1 MPQSLESA
9 RPILVNHGHQRS
21 STYSYTPSTTNSVCS
36 VDELRLA
43 EIESQLKRLEDSR
56 MQKQRFVPSEKK
68 SELISK
74 LALGAKL
81 ERALRRRMSG
91 QDALPKSAPIALPTK
106 AQ

>member
-1 MPQSLESA
+1 MPRSLESSM
-9 RPILVNHGHQRS
+9 PILVNRS
-21 STYSYTPSTTNSVCS
+21 TTYSYTPSTTNSICS
-36 VDELRLA
+36 ADELRLA

-56 MQKQRFVPSEKK
+56 MQKQRFIPSEKK

-81 ERALRRRMSG
+81 DRALRRRMSG
-91 QDALPKSAPIALPTK
+91 QDALPKEPFITLPTK

>member
-1 MPQSLESA
+1 MPRSLESA
-9 RPILVNHGHQRS
+9 RPILVNPGHHRS
-21 STYSYTPSTTNSVCS
+21 STYSYTPSTTNSVS
-36 VDELRLA
+36 SADELRFA

-81 ERALRRRMSG
+81 DRALRRRMSG
-91 QDALPKSAPIALPTK
+91 QDALPKRATIKLPPK